1 MRDDTSDDNIMV
13 THTTFCCYSITRK
26 IIKSVDKTQA
36 RQDLNEFV
44 LIIWDKVFK
53 NGASEICRRQSKI

>member
-1 MRDDTSDDNIMV
+1 MKDDTSDDDIMV
-13 THTTFCCYSITRK
+13 IHITFCCYSITRK
-26 IIKSVDKTQA
+26 IIKSVDTTQA